1 MLEQIDV
8 TEAKEALLTIHRR
21 VEQYA
26 WLLHA
31 LETRDI
37 SEDRHFRRAW
47 LNHFKLRDKDREFC
61 RYCFRWLEEHKGR
74 RVSFEQAL
82 LDLYHRFGILDPA
95 SASKLAATID
105 PALPVWDPQI
115 LGSLGIRPWALEKS
129 GRRIEKTLEAY
140 DKLEGWYTRYLNSR
154 DGRMAVQVFDEI
166 YPGTGFSAAARGSG
180 RAHSALT
187 PEKRP
192 RKYPFVCSDG
202 RPATTALTEPSG
214 VGLGNEN
221 LAA

>member
-8 TEAKEALLTIHRR
+8 TEAKEALLTVRRR

-26 WLLHA
+26 WLMDALHG
-31 LETRDI
+31 RDI

-61 RYCFRWLEEHKGR
+61 RYCCRWLEEHKGR

-82 LDLYHRFGILDPA
+82 LDLYRRFGVLDPA

-105 PALPVWDPQI
+105 PSLPVWDTQI

-129 GRRIEKTLEAY
+129 ARRIEQTLDAY
-140 DKLEGWYTRYLNSR
+140 DKLTLWYSRYLASR
-154 DGRMAVQVFDEI
+154 DGRMAVQVFEEI
-166 YPGTGFSAAARGSG
+166 YPETGFHPMKKADFTIWSILWS
-180 RAHSALT
+180 
-187 PEKRP
+187 
-192 RKYPFVCSDG
+192 
-202 RPATTALTEPSG
+202 
-214 VGLGNEN
+214 
-221 LAA
+221 

>member
-8 TEAKEALLTIHRR
+8 TEAKAALLTVRRR

-31 LETRDI
+31 LESRDI

-61 RYCFRWLEEHKGR
+61 RFCTRWLEAHKGR

-82 LDLYHRFGILDPA
+82 LDLYYRFGVLDPA

-105 PALPVWDPQI
+105 PGLPVWDAQI
-115 LGSLGIRPWALEKS
+115 LGSLGIRPYALEKS
-129 GRRIEKTLEAY
+129 GRRVEKTLEAY
-140 DKLEGWYTRYLNSR
+140 EKLELWYRRYLSSR

-166 YPGTGFSAAARGSG
+166 YPGTGFDPVKKADFTIWSILWS
-180 RAHSALT
+180 
-187 PEKRP
+187 
-192 RKYPFVCSDG
+192 
-202 RPATTALTEPSG
+202 
-214 VGLGNEN
+214 
-221 LAA
+221 

>member
-47 LNHFKLRDKDREFC
+47 LNHFKLRDRDRDFC
-61 RYCFRWLEEHKGR
+61 RFCTRWLEEHKGR

-82 LDLYHRFGILDPA
+82 LDLY
-95 SASKLAATID
+95 
-105 PALPVWDPQI
+105 
-115 LGSLGIRPWALEKS
+115 GSVI
-129 GRRIEKTLEAY
+129 
-140 DKLEGWYTRYLNSR
+140 
-154 DGRMAVQVFDEI
+154 AV
-166 YPGTGFSAAARGSG
+166 T
-180 RAHSALT
+180 
-187 PEKRP
+187 
-192 RKYPFVCSDG
+192 
-202 RPATTALTEPSG
+202 
-214 VGLGNEN
+214 
-221 LAA
+221 

>member
-1 MLEQIDV
+1 VLEQIDV
-8 TEAKEALLTIHRR
+8 TEAKEALLTVHRR

-31 LETRDI
+31 LETREL

-105 PALPVWDPQI
+105 PSLPVWDTQI

-129 GRRIEKTLEAY
+129 GRRVEKTLEAY
-140 DKLEGWYTRYLNSR
+140 EKLELWYSRYLASR

-166 YPGTGFSAAARGSG
+166 YPGTGFSPMKKADFTIWSILW
-180 RAHSALT
+180 S
-187 PEKRP
+187 
-192 RKYPFVCSDG
+192 
-202 RPATTALTEPSG
+202 
-214 VGLGNEN
+214 
-221 LAA
+221 

>member
-1 MLEQIDV
+1 MVIFWKREVRAVLEQIDV

-31 LETRDI
+31 METRDI

-47 LNHFKLRDKDREFC
+47 LNHFKLRDRDRDFC
-61 RYCFRWLEEHKGR
+61 RFCTRWLEEHKGS

-82 LDLYHRFGILDPA
+82 LDLYGQFGLLDPA

-105 PALPVWDPQI
+105 PSLPVWDTQI

-129 GRRIEKTLEAY
+129 GRRVEKTLEAY
-140 DKLEGWYTRYLNSR
+140 EKLTLWYDRYLSSR

-166 YPGTGFSAAARGSG
+166 YPATGFSAMKKADFTIWSILW
-180 RAHSALT
+180 S
-187 PEKRP
+187 
-192 RKYPFVCSDG
+192 
-202 RPATTALTEPSG
+202 
-214 VGLGNEN
+214 
-221 LAA
+221 